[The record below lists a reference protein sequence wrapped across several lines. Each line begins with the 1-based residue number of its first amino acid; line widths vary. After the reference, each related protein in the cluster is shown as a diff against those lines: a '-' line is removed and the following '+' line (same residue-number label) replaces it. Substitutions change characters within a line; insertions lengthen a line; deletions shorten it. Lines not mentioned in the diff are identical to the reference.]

1 MAFSPDR
8 VAGSSETVTIS
19 KELFDRLLAKLDQSQ
34 RASTDLSLEIRNL
47 LSHSSTT
54 RSDVENGQYQSMYPT
69 QILPHP
75 RGNGES
81 RPRNEPIAG
90 IHTQNELT
98 GQTIH
103 VGGNSVPAFVMEY
116 GSHLEGLLGTSILP
130 AFGLDNESATYP
142 FVGLSDLRQGRLGR
156 VNDLC
161 KTLPAEA
168 DLDRYFKPFRD
179 ISGVVHPAMANID
192 KFESELLQ
200 FHIARSE
207 AYSQPSLDGGITEQ
221 SVYGKSLAWTGLLFA
236 TLASGCQC
244 IDPGK
249 EMDLTSRV
257 FVCCSFECLRLTNFL
272 SNPSLETIQT
282 LLILGNVISN
292 TMNAGVAWSLLGLT
306 TRLAQVLGLH
316 RESRASTPQAVKDEK
331 KKVLWAIMW
340 QESLLSITF
349 DRVPSSTSL
358 DMPDSTNL
366 PYDSYADGGAWSY
379 AGCMYQVCKV
389 GLSIVQERRELR
401 DPLETLARMSKYEIE
416 LRQIMSN
423 AAGHLKS
430 SSLCISLR
438 EQLQHWALYLHTS

>member
-1 MAFSPDR
+1 MTLSPDHG
-8 VAGSSETVTIS
+8 VGSSEMVTIS
-19 KELFDRLLAKLDQSQ
+19 RELFDRLLAKLDHSQ
-34 RASTDLSLEIRNL
+34 RVSSDLSSEIRNL
-47 LSHSSTT
+47 INNSSTT
-54 RSDVENGQYQSMYPT
+54 RPGVENGQYQSVYQT
-69 QILPHP
+69 NAS
-75 RGNGES
+75 GNGES
-81 RPRNEPIAG
+81 RPRSDTIAG
-90 IHTQNELT
+90 IHTKNELT
-98 GQTIH
+98 GQTVH

-116 GSHLEGLLGTSILP
+116 GSHLEELLGTSILP
-130 AFGLDNESATYP
+130 AFALDNESATYP
-142 FVGLSDLRQGRLGR
+142 FVGLSDLRQGRLSR
-156 VNDLC
+156 VLELC

-179 ISGVVHPAMANID
+179 ISGVVHPAMANVD
-192 KFESELLQ
+192 KFEAELLQ
-200 FHIARSE
+200 FHIARTE
-207 AYSQPSLDGGITEQ
+207 AYSQRDPDAGITEQ
-221 SVYGKSLAWTGLLFA
+221 TLYGKSLPWIALLFA

-257 FVCCSFECLRLTNFL
+257 FICCSFECLRLTNFL

-282 LLILGNVISN
+282 LLIMGNVISN

-316 RESRASTPQAVKDEK
+316 RECHASTPQVVKDEK

-358 DMPDSTNL
+358 DLPDPTVM

-389 GLSIVQERRELR
+389 GLSIVQERREPR
-401 DPLETLARMSKYEIE
+401 DALDTLSRMTKYESE
-416 LRQIMSN
+416 LRQVMAN

-430 SSLCISLR
+430 SSLCMSFR

>member
-1 MAFSPDR
+1 MTLSPDHG
-8 VAGSSETVTIS
+8 VGSSEMVTIPR
-19 KELFDRLLAKLDQSQ
+19 EFFDRLMAKLDHSQ
-34 RASTDLSLEIRNL
+34 RASTDLSSEIRNL
-47 LSHSSTT
+47 INHSSTS
-54 RSDVENGQYQSMYPT
+54 RPDVENGQYQSVYQT
-69 QILPHP
+69 NP
-75 RGNGES
+75 RSNPDS
-81 RPRNEPIAG
+81 RPRTDTITG
-90 IHTQNELT
+90 IHTKNELT

-142 FVGLSDLRQGRLGR
+142 FVGLSDLRQGRLSR
-156 VNDLC
+156 VLELC

-192 KFESELLQ
+192 KFEAELLQ
-200 FHIARSE
+200 FHIARTE
-207 AYSQPSLDGGITEQ
+207 AYSQPGLDTGITEQ
-221 SVYGKSLAWTGLLFA
+221 TLYGKGLAWIALLFA

-257 FVCCSFECLRLTNFL
+257 FICCSFECLRLTNFL

-282 LLILGNVISN
+282 LLIMGNVISN

-316 RESRASTPQAVKDEK
+316 RECRASTPQVIKDEK

-358 DMPDSTNL
+358 DMPDPTIL

-389 GLSIVQERRELR
+389 GLSIVQERREPR
-401 DPLETLARMSKYEIE
+401 DAMETLSRMSKYESE
-416 LRQIMSN
+416 LRQVMAN

-430 SSLCISLR
+430 SSLCISFR